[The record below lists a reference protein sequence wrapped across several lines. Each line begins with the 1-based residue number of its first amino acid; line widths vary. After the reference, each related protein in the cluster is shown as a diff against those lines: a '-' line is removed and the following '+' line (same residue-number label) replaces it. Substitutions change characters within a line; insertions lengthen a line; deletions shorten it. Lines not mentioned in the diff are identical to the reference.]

1 MKAEIFNSVSGYGK
15 DAITSA
21 KELIDI
27 NSRLMSKVLESQ
39 ISLANLYVSG
49 SEKQL
54 DVAKGSSDPKEFIS
68 NQTALVE
75 EFTGKLTEAAQANV
89 AVAQQVSEELKTWFE
104 KSVEK
109 SVKSADEEVQ
119 EAVKVATAA

>member
-1 MKAEIFNSVSGYGK
+1 MQTEIFNTVSGYGK
-15 DAITSA
+15 DAISVA
-21 KELIDI
+21 KELVEI

-39 ISLANLYVSG
+39 ISLANLYVEG

-54 DVAKGSSDPKEFIS
+54 DVAKGSTDPKEFIAS
-68 NQTALVE
+68 QTALVE
-75 EFTGKLTEAAQANV
+75 EFTGKLTEAAQANA

-104 KSVEK
+104 KGVEK
-109 SVKSADEEVQ
+109 DVKSADEAVQ